1 MVTLANLLGRL
12 NPAKILVAGDFLL
25 DIYTIGRAKRIS
37 PEAPVPIVQVEREEY
52 RPGGAGNVVLNL
64 LSLGADVV
72 ALGRV
77 GDDWAG
83 QLFLSLL
90 EKEGVRTDTIISQE
104 GVRTPVKNRIL
115 ADHQQMVRIDH
126 ESLLPLSYELES
138 KLIERLPALL
148 QEVQVVAI
156 SDYGKG
162 LLTPRLLS
170 ALIQEARQAEIPV
183 MTDPKGHDF
192 TKYRGSTLIKP
203 NQIEAYAVANLP
215 LQASLESVAAR
226 LLEQTAAQLLM
237 ITRAEEGISL
247 FDREGNRSD
256 FPVQA
261 KEVKDVTGAGDTV
274 LAMLAYAVANQL
286 SYGEAAHLCNVAASI
301 AIEHVGCARVTL
313 SDLAHRLFERDFTH
327 KIFDLDH
334 LFVLQQLLKGKPF
347 NLLVV
352 PAMEELT
359 IPLFQKIQSLSQ
371 EGGALLLHV
380 EDQKPREAFVQLLA
394 SLREV
399 HFIVVH
405 PESLT
410 SLCPW
415 MVPQHL
421 HFFRGIYES
430 QCSFSMG
437 MPA

>member
-1 MVTLANLLGRL
+1 MVKLANMLSRL
-12 NPAKILVAGDFLL
+12 NRAKVLVVGDFLL

-37 PEAPVPIVQVEREEY
+37 PEAPVPVVHVEHEEY

-72 ALGRV
+72 TLGRV
-77 GDDWAG
+77 GADWAG
-83 QLFLSLL
+83 RLFLSLL
-90 EKEGVRTDTIISQE
+90 EKEGVSTERIVSQE
-104 GVRTPVKNRIL
+104 GIRTPVKNRIL

-126 ESLLPLSYELES
+126 ESILPLSCELES
-138 KLIERLPALL
+138 QLIEGLSSLFQGVRA
-148 QEVQVVAI
+148 VAI

-170 ALIQEARQAEIPV
+170 ALIQKAHQEGIPV
-183 MTDPKGHDF
+183 MTDPKGGDF
-192 TKYRGSTLIKP
+192 SKYRGTTLIKP
-203 NQIEAYAVANLP
+203 NRAEAYAVANLP

-226 LLEQTAAQLLM
+226 ILEQTEAKLLM

-247 FDREGNRSD
+247 FDSEGNRTD

-261 KEVKDVTGAGDTV
+261 KKVKDVTGAGDTV

-286 SYGEAAHLCNVAASI
+286 SYGEAAQLCNVAAGI

-313 SDLAHRLFERDFTH
+313 SDLAQRLFERDFTH

-334 LFVLQQLLKGKPF
+334 FFVLKQLLKGKLF
-347 NLLVV
+347 NVLVV
-352 PAMEELT
+352 PPMEELT
-359 IPLFQKIQSLSQ
+359 IPLFQMIKSLSE
-371 EGGALLLHV
+371 EGQALLLYV
-380 EDQKPREAFVQLLA
+380 EEHEPREAFIQILA

-405 PESLT
+405 AESLT
-410 SLCPW
+410 ELCQW
-415 MVPQHL
+415 IAPQQL
-421 HFFRGIYES
+421 Y
-430 QCSFSMG
+430 SFQ
-437 MPA
+437 PRLLAEN